1 MSDILKIQNLDGHDV
16 ELEVS
21 GKSAVPKSAEPVIPS
36 VNLGGRVWFLKVTHR
51 VLERFSSISKCSLQ
65 EFDAALLR
73 YDSMVLL
80 LWLMMVES
88 RPDLTRG
95 KLDEW
100 LNALSVF
107 DAMQKVS
114 KAVADAVE
122 YSFPK
127 PAEIA
132 GSTDEVDAEN
142 PTAGDI

>member
-1 MSDILKIQNLDGHDV
+1 MDDKKTT
-16 ELEVS
+16 ETP
-21 GKSAVPKSAEPVIPS
+21 VPSIA
-36 VNLGGRVWFLKVTHR
+36 LGGRVWFLKVTHR

-80 LWLMMVES
+80 LWLMMAEA
-88 RPDLTRG
+88 RPDLTRV

-100 LNALSVF
+100 LNALPVF
-107 DAMQKVS
+107 DAMQTVS

-127 PAEIA
+127 PAESS
-132 GSTDEVDAEN
+132 GSADEANAEN

>member
-1 MSDILKIQNLDGHDV
+1 MDENKATEKMV
-16 ELEVS
+16 
-21 GKSAVPKSAEPVIPS
+21 PS
-36 VNLGGRVWFLKVTHR
+36 VELGGRVWFLKVTHR

-65 EFDAALLR
+65 EFDSALLR

-80 LWLMMVES
+80 LWIMMAES

-95 KLDEW
+95 KLDAW
-100 LNALSVF
+100 LNALPLLN
-107 DAMQKVS
+107 AMQTVS

-127 PAEIA
+127 PAEAA
-132 GSTDEVDAEN
+132 GNNEEANAEN